1 MIAKHSTSIRKLKW
15 LQIAAAIVLL
25 PLASCLNFAT
35 HQGNV
40 LKPAKLADV
49 HVNDSRFH
57 VESLLGSPVLNDSL
71 HPNHAIYVEDYSN
84 DDTDKQYQRRI
95 EITYS
100 EAGRVKTLK
109 KFGFAN
115 KKESENK

>member
-1 MIAKHSTSIRKLKW
+1 MAKHSTNNRTSKW
-15 LQIAAAIVLL
+15 LQITAAIALL
-25 PLASCLNFAT
+25 PLASCLNFPT

-57 VESLLGSPVLNDSL
+57 VESLLGSPVLKDL
-71 HPNHAIYVEDYSN
+71 MHPNRAIYVEDYSN
-84 DDTDKQYQRRI
+84 DDTGEKYQRRI

-100 EAGRVKTLK
+100 ESGRVKTLK
-109 KFGFAN
+109 RIGFTN
-115 KKESENK
+115 KKQSGNKE